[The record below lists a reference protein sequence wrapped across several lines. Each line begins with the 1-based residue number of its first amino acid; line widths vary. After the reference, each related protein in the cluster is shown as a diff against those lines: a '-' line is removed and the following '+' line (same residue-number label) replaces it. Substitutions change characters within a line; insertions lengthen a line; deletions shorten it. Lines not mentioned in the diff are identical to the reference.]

1 MKHKRAD
8 EAVSEIVGTI
18 LLLGITVSLFSVICV
33 IVLSY
38 PFSPSSPSTNL
49 VGMVEGDY
57 LLIEHRGG
65 KALDLG
71 TKVSLTIGD
80 NMSEI
85 ITVGD
90 RDYLNNESKVDNRW
104 GIGEWFVYQNGNITG
119 KKVGIAVVDVES
131 DSVILIETFH
141 SKVES

>member
-1 MKHKRAD
+1 MKHKRTDD

-18 LLLGITVSLFSVICV
+18 LLLGITVSLFSVICG

-49 VGMVEGDY
+49 VGMVEGEY

-80 NMSEI
+80 NISEI
-85 ITVGD
+85 ITVGA
-90 RDYLNNESKVDNRW
+90 YLNNESKEDNRW
-104 GIGEWFVYQNGNITG
+104 GIGEWFVYQDSDITG

-131 DSVILIETFH
+131 DSVILIETFQGN
-141 SKVES
+141 EGC

>member
-1 MKHKRAD
+1 MKHKKTD

-18 LLLGITVSLFSVICV
+18 LLLGITVSLFSVICG

-49 VGMVEGDY
+49 VGMVEGEY

-80 NMSEI
+80 NMSKI
-85 ITVGD
+85 IIVG
-90 RDYLNNESKVDNRW
+90 DYLNNESKGDNRW
-104 GIGEWFVYQNGNITG
+104 GIGEWFVYQNNNITG

-131 DSVILIETFH
+131 DSVILIETFQGNE
-141 SKVES
+141 V

>member
-1 MKHKRAD
+1 MKHKRTD

-18 LLLGITVSLFSVICV
+18 LLLGITVSLFSVICG

-49 VGMVEGDY
+49 VGMVEGEY

-65 KALDLG
+65 KALELG

-85 ITVGD
+85 IIVG
-90 RDYLNNESKVDNRW
+90 DYLNNESKGDSRW
-104 GIGEWFVYQNGNITG
+104 GIGEWFVYQDSDIMG

-131 DSVILIETFH
+131 DSVILIETFQGNE
-141 SKVES
+141 V

>member
-1 MKHKRAD
+1 MKHKRADD

-18 LLLGITVSLFSVICV
+18 LLLGITVSLFSVICG

-49 VGMVEGDY
+49 VGMVEGEY

-85 ITVGD
+85 KAVGD
-90 RDYLNNESKVDNRW
+90 YLSNESKEDNLW
-104 GIGEWFVYQNGNITG
+104 GIGEWFVYQDSNITG

-131 DSVILIETFH
+131 DSVILIETFQG
-141 SKVES
+141 SEGC

>member
-1 MKHKRAD
+1 MKHKKTD
-8 EAVSEIVGTI
+8 EAVSEIFGTI
-18 LLLGITVSLFSVICV
+18 LLLGITVSLFSVICAV
-33 IVLSY
+33 VLSY

-49 VGMVEGDY
+49 VGMVEEDY

-85 ITVGD
+85 ITVEA
-90 RDYLNNESKVDNRW
+90 YLNNESKEDSRW
-104 GIGEWFVYQNGNITG
+104 GIGEWFVYQDSNITG

-131 DSVILIETFH
+131 DSVILIETFQGNE
-141 SKVES
+141 V

>member
-1 MKHKRAD
+1 MKHKRED

-49 VGMVEGDY
+49 VGMVEGEY
-57 LLIEHRGG
+57 LLIEHQGG

-80 NMSEI
+80 NISEI
-85 ITVGD
+85 ITVEAH
-90 RDYLNNESKVDNRW
+90 LNNESKEDNRW
-104 GIGEWFVYQNGNITG
+104 GIGEWFVYQNSNITG
-119 KKVGIAVVDVES
+119 KKVGIAVVDIES
-131 DSVILIETFH
+131 DSVILIETFQGN
-141 SKVES
+141 EGC

>member
-1 MKHKRAD
+1 MKHKKTD

-18 LLLGITVSLFSVICV
+18 LLLGITVSLFSVICG

-49 VGMVEGDY
+49 VGMVEGEY

-85 ITVGD
+85 ITVGA
-90 RDYLNNESKVDNRW
+90 YLNNESKEDNQW
-104 GIGEWFVYQNGNITG
+104 GIGEWFVYQDSDITG

-131 DSVILIETFH
+131 DSVILIETFQG
-141 SKVES
+141 SEGC

>member
-85 ITVGD
+85 ITVGN
-90 RDYLNNESKVDNRW
+90 YLNNESKGDNRW
-104 GIGEWFVYQNGNITG
+104 DIGEWFVYQNGNITG

>member
-1 MKHKRAD
+1 MKHKKTD

-18 LLLGITVSLFSVICV
+18 LLLGITVSLFSVICA

-49 VGMVEGDY
+49 VGMVEEDY

-71 TKVSLTIGD
+71 TKVSVTIGD

-85 ITVGD
+85 ITVGA
-90 RDYLNNESKVDNRW
+90 YLNNESKEDNQW
-104 GIGEWFVYQNGNITG
+104 GIGEWFVYQDSDITG

-131 DSVILIETFH
+131 DSVILIETFQG
-141 SKVES
+141 SEGC

>member
-1 MKHKRAD
+1 MKHKKTD

-18 LLLGITVSLFSVICV
+18 LLLGITVSLFSVICG

-38 PFSPSSPSTNL
+38 PFSPSSPPTNL
-49 VGMVEGDY
+49 VGMVEGEY

-85 ITVGD
+85 ITVGA
-90 RDYLNNESKVDNRW
+90 YLNNESKEDNQW
-104 GIGEWFVYQNGNITG
+104 GIGEWFVYQDSDITG

-131 DSVILIETFH
+131 DSVILIETFQG
-141 SKVES
+141 SEGC

>member
-1 MKHKRAD
+1 MKHKRADD

-18 LLLGITVSLFSVICV
+18 LLLGITVSLFSVICG

-49 VGMVEGDY
+49 VGMVEGEY

-85 ITVGD
+85 IIVGA
-90 RDYLNNESKVDNRW
+90 YLNNESKEDNRW
-104 GIGEWFVYQNGNITG
+104 GIGEWFVYQDSDITG

-131 DSVILIETFH
+131 DSVILIETFQG
-141 SKVES
+141 SEGC

>member
-1 MKHKRAD
+1 MKHKKTD

-18 LLLGITVSLFSVICV
+18 LLLGITVSLFSVICG

-49 VGMVEGDY
+49 VGMVEEDY

-85 ITVGD
+85 KTVGD
-90 RDYLNNESKVDNRW
+90 YLSNESKEDNLW
-104 GIGEWFVYQNGNITG
+104 GIGEWFVYQNNNITG

-131 DSVILIETFH
+131 DSVILIETFQG
-141 SKVES
+141 SEGC

>member
-1 MKHKRAD
+1 MKHKRTD

-18 LLLGITVSLFSVICV
+18 LLLGITVSLFSVICG

-49 VGMVEGDY
+49 VGMVEEDY

-65 KALDLG
+65 KALELG

-80 NMSEI
+80 NISRI
-85 ITVGD
+85 IIVGD
-90 RDYLNNESKVDNRW
+90 CLNNESKVDNRW
-104 GIGEWFVYQNGNITG
+104 GIGEWFVYQNSNIKG
-119 KKVGIAVVDVES
+119 KKVGIAVVDIES
-131 DSVILIETFH
+131 DSVILIETFQGN
-141 SKVES
+141 EEC

>member
-1 MKHKRAD
+1 MKHKRADD

-18 LLLGITVSLFSVICV
+18 LLLGITVSLFSVICG

-49 VGMVEGDY
+49 VGMVEGEY

-80 NMSEI
+80 NISEI
-85 ITVGD
+85 ITVGA
-90 RDYLNNESKVDNRW
+90 YLNNESKEDNRW
-104 GIGEWFVYQNGNITG
+104 GIGEWFVYQDSDITG

-131 DSVILIETFH
+131 DSVILIETFQGN
-141 SKVES
+141 EGC

>member
-1 MKHKRAD
+1 MKIRRTD
-8 EAVSEIVGTI
+8 DAVSEIVGTI
-18 LLLGITVSLFSVICV
+18 LLLGITISLFSVICGV
-33 IVLSY
+33 VLSY

-49 VGMVEGDY
+49 VGMVEGEY

-65 KALDLG
+65 KTLELE

-85 ITVGD
+85 ITV
-90 RDYLNNESKVDNRW
+90 RDYLNTESKADNLW
-104 GIGEWFVYQNGNITG
+104 GIGEWFVYQNSNITG
-119 KKVGIAVVDVES
+119 KKVGIAVVDLES

-141 SKVES
+141 SKGEC

>member
-1 MKHKRAD
+1 MKQKRAD

-18 LLLGITVSLFSVICV
+18 LLLGITVSLFSVICFV
-33 IVLSY
+33 VLSY

-49 VGMVEGDY
+49 VGMVEGEY

-71 TKVSLTIGD
+71 TKVTLTIGD
-80 NMSEI
+80 NMSEP
-85 ITVGD
+85 ITVGAC
-90 RDYLNNESKVDNRW
+90 LNDESKEDNRW
-104 GIGEWFVYQNGNITG
+104 GIGEWFVYQNSDITG

-141 SKVES
+141 SKGEC

>member
-1 MKHKRAD
+1 MKHKRADD

-18 LLLGITVSLFSVICV
+18 LLLGITVSLFSVICG

-49 VGMVEGDY
+49 VGMVEGEY

-90 RDYLNNESKVDNRW
+90 YLNNESKGDNRW
-104 GIGEWFVYQNGNITG
+104 GIGEWFVYQDSDITG

-131 DSVILIETFH
+131 DSVILIETFQG
-141 SKVES
+141 SEGC

>member
-1 MKHKRAD
+1 MKHKRTD

-49 VGMVEGDY
+49 VGMVEEDY

-85 ITVGD
+85 IIVGD
-90 RDYLNNESKVDNRW
+90 CLSDKSKGDNRW
-104 GIGEWFVYQNGNITG
+104 GIGEWFVYYDSNITG

-131 DSVILIETFH
+131 DSVILIETFQGNE
-141 SKVES
+141 V

>member
-1 MKHKRAD
+1 MKHKKTD

-18 LLLGITVSLFSVICV
+18 LLLGITVSLFSVMCV

-49 VGMVEGDY
+49 VGMVEGEY

-80 NMSEI
+80 NMSKI
-85 ITVGD
+85 IIVG
-90 RDYLNNESKVDNRW
+90 DYLNNESKGDNRW
-104 GIGEWFVYQNGNITG
+104 GIGEWFVYQNNNITG
-119 KKVGIAVVDVES
+119 KKVGIAVVDIES
-131 DSVILIETFH
+131 DSVILIETFQGN
-141 SKVES
+141 EGC

>member
-1 MKHKRAD
+1 MKHKKTD

-49 VGMVEGDY
+49 VGMVEGEY

-90 RDYLNNESKVDNRW
+90 KDYLNNESKGDNRW
-104 GIGEWFVYQNGNITG
+104 GIGEWFVYHNEDIKG

-131 DSVILIETFH
+131 DSVILIETFQGNE
-141 SKVES
+141 V

>member
-1 MKHKRAD
+1 MKHKRTD

-49 VGMVEGDY
+49 VGMVEGEY

-80 NMSEI
+80 NISKI
-85 ITVGD
+85 IIVEAC
-90 RDYLNNESKVDNRW
+90 LNNESKEDNRW
-104 GIGEWFVYQNGNITG
+104 GIGEWFVYQNSNITG
-119 KKVGIAVVDVES
+119 KKVGIAVVDIES
-131 DSVILIETFH
+131 DSVILIETFQGNE
-141 SKVES
+141 V

>member
-18 LLLGITVSLFSVICV
+18 LLLGITVSLFSVICG

-49 VGMVEGDY
+49 VGMVEGDF

-65 KALDLG
+65 KALELG

-80 NMSEI
+80 NMLEP

-90 RDYLNNESKVDNRW
+90 FLNNESKGDNRW
-104 GIGEWFVYQNGNITG
+104 DIGEWFVYWNSDIMG

-131 DSVILIETFH
+131 DSVILIDTFQGN
-141 SKVES
+141 EGC

>member
-1 MKHKRAD
+1 MKHNRAD
-8 EAVSEIVGTI
+8 EAVSEIIGTI
-18 LLLGITVSLFSVICV
+18 LLLGITVSLFSVICG

-49 VGMVEGDY
+49 VGMVEEDY

-71 TKVSLTIGD
+71 TKVSLTIGN

-85 ITVGD
+85 ITVEAC
-90 RDYLNNESKVDNRW
+90 LNNESKEDNRW
-104 GIGEWFVYQNGNITG
+104 DIGEWFVYQNSSMAG
-119 KKVGIAVVDVES
+119 KKVGITVVDVES
-131 DSVILIETFH
+131 DSVILMETFQ
-141 SKVES
+141 STEE

>member
-1 MKHKRAD
+1 MKYKKAD

-38 PFSPSSPSTNL
+38 PFLPSSPSTDL
-49 VGMVEGDY
+49 AGMLEGEY

-65 KALDLG
+65 KTLDLG

-80 NMSEI
+80 DMSKI
-85 ITVGD
+85 KTVGD
-90 RDYLNNESKVDNRW
+90 FLSSESKGDNRW
-104 GIGEWFVYQNGNITG
+104 GIGEWFVYWDSDIKG
-119 KKVGIAVVDVES
+119 KKVAIAVVDVES

-141 SKVES
+141 SKGE

>member
-38 PFSPSSPSTNL
+38 PFSPSSPSASL
-49 VGMVEGDY
+49 VGMVAEDY

-80 NMSEI
+80 NMSKI
-85 ITVGD
+85 VIVG
-90 RDYLNNESKVDNRW
+90 DYLNIESKVDNRW
-104 GIGEWFVYQNGNITG
+104 DIGEWFVYQDSDIKE

-131 DSVILIETFH
+131 DSVILIETFQG
-141 SKVES
+141 KEGC

>member
-8 EAVSEIVGTI
+8 DAVSEVVGTI

-38 PFSPSSPSTNL
+38 PFLPSSPSTNL
-49 VGMVEGDY
+49 VGMVEGEY

-71 TKVSLTIGD
+71 TKVTLTIGD
-80 NMSEI
+80 NMSESV
-85 ITVGD
+85 TVED
-90 RDYLNNESKVDNRW
+90 FLNNESKEDNRW
-104 GIGEWFVYQNGNITG
+104 DIGEWFVYNNSNIIG

-131 DSVILIETFH
+131 NSVILTETFH
-141 SKVES
+141 NKGEY

>member
-1 MKHKRAD
+1 MKHKKTD

-18 LLLGITVSLFSVICV
+18 LLLGITVSLFSVICA

-49 VGMVEGDY
+49 VGMVEGEY

-85 ITVGD
+85 IIVGA
-90 RDYLNNESKVDNRW
+90 YLNNESKEDNRW
-104 GIGEWFVYQNGNITG
+104 GIGEWFVYQDSDITG

-131 DSVILIETFH
+131 DSVILIETFQGNE
-141 SKVES
+141 V

>member
-1 MKHKRAD
+1 MKHKRTD

-49 VGMVEGDY
+49 VGMVEGEY

-80 NMSEI
+80 NISKI
-85 ITVGD
+85 IIVEAC
-90 RDYLNNESKVDNRW
+90 LNNESKEDNRW
-104 GIGEWFVYQNGNITG
+104 GIGEWFVYQNSNITG
-119 KKVGIAVVDVES
+119 KKVGIAVVDIES
-131 DSVILIETFH
+131 DSVILIETFQG
-141 SKVES
+141 SEV

>member
-1 MKHKRAD
+1 MKHKRTDD

-18 LLLGITVSLFSVICV
+18 LLLGITVSLFSVICG

-49 VGMVEGDY
+49 VGMVEGEY

-85 ITVGD
+85 IIVGA
-90 RDYLNNESKVDNRW
+90 YLNNESKEDNRW
-104 GIGEWFVYQNGNITG
+104 GIGEWFVYQDSDITG

-131 DSVILIETFH
+131 DSVILIETFQGN
-141 SKVES
+141 ERC

>member
-18 LLLGITVSLFSVICV
+18 LLLGITVSLFSAICG

-49 VGMVEGDY
+49 VGMVEEDY

-85 ITVGD
+85 IIVEAC
-90 RDYLNNESKVDNRW
+90 LNNESKEDNRW
-104 GIGEWFVYQNGNITG
+104 GIGEWFVYQNSNMTG
-119 KKVGIAVVDVES
+119 EKVGIAVVDIES
-131 DSVILIETFH
+131 DSVILIETFQGNGGC
-141 SKVES
+141 

>member
-1 MKHKRAD
+1 MKHKRTD

-49 VGMVEGDY
+49 VGMVEGEY

-80 NMSEI
+80 NISEI
-85 ITVGD
+85 IIVG
-90 RDYLNNESKVDNRW
+90 DYLNNESKGDNRW
-104 GIGEWFVYQNGNITG
+104 SIGEWFVYQDSDIIG

-131 DSVILIETFH
+131 DSVILIETFQGNE
-141 SKVES
+141 V

>member
-1 MKHKRAD
+1 MKHKKTD

-49 VGMVEGDY
+49 VGMVEEDY

-65 KALDLG
+65 KALELG

-85 ITVGD
+85 ITVEAH
-90 RDYLNNESKVDNRW
+90 LNNESKEDNRW
-104 GIGEWFVYQNGNITG
+104 GIGEWFVYQDSNITG
-119 KKVGIAVVDVES
+119 KKVGIAVVDIES
-131 DSVILIETFH
+131 DSVILIETFQGN
-141 SKVES
+141 EGC

>member
-1 MKHKRAD
+1 MKHKRADD

-18 LLLGITVSLFSVICV
+18 LLLGITVSLFSVICG

-49 VGMVEGDY
+49 VGMVEGKY

-65 KALDLG
+65 KALKLD

-85 ITVGD
+85 IIIGD
-90 RDYLNNESKVDNRW
+90 HLNNEAKGDNRW
-104 GIGEWFVYQNGNITG
+104 GIGEWFVYQDSDIPGE
-119 KKVGIAVVDVES
+119 KVGIAVVNVES
-131 DSVILIETFH
+131 DSVILIETFQGNE
-141 SKVES
+141 V